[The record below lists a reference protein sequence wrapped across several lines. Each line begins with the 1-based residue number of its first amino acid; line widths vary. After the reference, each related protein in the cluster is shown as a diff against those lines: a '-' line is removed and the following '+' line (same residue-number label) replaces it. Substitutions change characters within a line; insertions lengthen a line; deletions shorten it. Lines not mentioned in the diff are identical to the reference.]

1 MSRYDFADRYKLF
14 VKQVRPLGGGGGE
27 GEHQVNYKTLT
38 RGYWDPKRGKRDFE
52 VIKTELVGADMVILS
67 LSGRQEK
74 TFFKK
79 MEKGN
84 FHSGKLFFIFII
96 LNFFELKVQRRCC
109 QKRHEKGFLLN
120 RWVMLFW

>member
-14 VKQVRPLGGGGGE
+14 VKQVRPLGGEVGE

-96 LNFFELKVQRRCC
+96 LNFF
-109 QKRHEKGFLLN
+109 N
-120 RWVMLFW
+120 